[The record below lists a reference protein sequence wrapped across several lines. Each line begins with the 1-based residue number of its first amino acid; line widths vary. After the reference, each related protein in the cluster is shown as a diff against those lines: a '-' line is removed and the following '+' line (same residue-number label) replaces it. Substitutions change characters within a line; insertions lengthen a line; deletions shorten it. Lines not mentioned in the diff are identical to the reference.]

1 MPRRSRRVG
10 RPRRSRNEIVFHRGH
25 KLTVPNHP
33 TDFCAQPWF
42 PLVVRINNP
51 GAAVKFTDL
60 YLAMVSQLTGLSF
73 QNSALMVRLMS
84 IRLWG
89 PIPTTSAVLRLVVK
103 DIFDDTIGTSVA
115 GAQVVLEVIENYAD
129 QVNRARVG
137 YVYSTAQQQKG
148 LFVIS
153 GTNDDIF
160 TTSGAGTGSVAY
172 IQLLWR
178 PTAGVVRQSDVN
190 KLTKSL
196 KTNMV
201 IE

>member
-25 KLTVPNHP
+25 KITVPNHP

-51 GAAVKFTDL
+51 ATVKFSDL
-60 YLAMVSQLTGLSF
+60 YSAIVSQLNGLSF
-73 QNSALMVRLMS
+73 ANSALMVRLLS

-89 PIPTTSAVLRLVVK
+89 PIPTTNAVLRMVVK
-103 DIFDDTIGTSVA
+103 DVFDDTISGAVP

-148 LFVIS
+148 LFCIN
-153 GTNDDIF
+153 GANDDII
-160 TTSGAGTGSVAY
+160 TTAGAGTGSVAY

-196 KTNMV
+196 QTNMV